1 MFTPLQLSEISFA
14 RTRFGGYDM
23 ASVDAVL
30 TPLTE
35 DYTAIYNENERL
47 KSKMRS
53 LVKKCEEYSTA
64 AENQRASTGDAKK
77 VCDRM
82 IRDAE
87 AKCAEILAQ
96 ANAEASRIRNEA
108 EQAAAAAASVAPE
121 DHPSFAEA
129 VNKAA
134 AAKLSEIQA
143 KMTACVEALEQVKSG
158 NYELE
163 KDKVVAPPKP

>member
-53 LVKKCEEYSTA
+53 LVKKCEEYRTA
-64 AENQRASTGDAKK
+64 AENQRASTGDTKK

-87 AKCAEILAQ
+87 ARCAQLED
-96 ANAEASRIRNEA
+96 
-108 EQAAAAAASVAPE
+108 APCR
-121 DHPSFAEA
+121 HPE
-129 VNKAA
+129 
-134 AAKLSEIQA
+134 
-143 KMTACVEALEQVKSG
+143 EALTS
-158 NYELE
+158 LE
-163 KDKVVAPPKP
+163 GYGIDVYRTSKATDLKYINGENTVTYFGIVLFD